1 MKTATEHL
9 SDQSANCSSS
19 NQPLYGGITPLVER
33 CKRRNDRFVHDRQL
47 EPYYIP
53 CILIKTIM
61 NELSVVITDA
71 DRVNNSIPPDNEA
84 EER

>member
-47 EPYYIP
+47 EPYCIP
-53 CILIKTIM
+53 
-61 NELSVVITDA
+61 SDA